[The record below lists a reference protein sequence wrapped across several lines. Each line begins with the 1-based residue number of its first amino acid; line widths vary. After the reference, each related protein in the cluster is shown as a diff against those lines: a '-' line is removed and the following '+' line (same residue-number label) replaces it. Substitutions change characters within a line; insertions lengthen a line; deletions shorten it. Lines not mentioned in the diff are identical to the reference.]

1 MNDDSFK
8 DFVLVGRFSLD
19 IQIGRS
25 EFMVRKYL
33 PYFDDADLEETPF
46 VLHKISW
53 EEIKIQILGHL
64 AQLS

>member
-1 MNDDSFK
+1 
-8 DFVLVGRFSLD
+8 
-19 IQIGRS
+19 
-25 EFMVRKYL
+25 MVRKYL
-33 PYFDDADLEETPF
+33 TYFNDADLEETPF